1 MKNKIF
7 TYIAGI
13 CLLSG
18 ILVSCEKET
27 TLTPKAEIYRT
38 VENYTVSF
46 IPHVSDATSYLWDF
60 GDGSTS
66 STELNPVHT
75 YVSFGDY
82 NVKLTVKGEGGEY
95 TAEKVINIEALTVID
110 KLTGGVQAEN
120 GKTWVLSKIYNAGKD
135 GAGPVM
141 AEMPIMRPSID
152 NVLEMVGLGAEYD
165 NEYTFYFDGRFKT
178 NVKNGSALAGLI
190 YGMATQTLNGS
201 YSEDVGL
208 CQAAYESP
216 AEATFL
222 LKTDV
227 LNILAI
233 LDPTTTDVEPP
244 IGNVSFSGKNWVSLS
259 KGAYFGIL
267 DFPTLPIPE
276 IPNPPQFIIKEI
288 SSDKMNVALF
298 MGTYQYNPN
307 YVALPSMMMHLT
319 FEVKK

>member
-1 MKNKIF
+1 MNTIF
-7 TYIAGI
+7 KYITGI
-13 CLLSG
+13 CLLG
-18 ILVSCEKET
+18 GMLASCEND
-27 TLTPKAEIYRT
+27 TLPLPKAEIYRT
-38 VENYTVSF
+38 IDKYTVSF
-46 IPHVSDATSYLWDF
+46 TPHVRDATSYLWDF
-60 GDGSTS
+60 GDGSTP
-66 STELNPVHT
+66 STEMNPVHT

-82 NVKLTVKGEGGEY
+82 SVKLTVKGDGGEY
-95 TAEKVINIEALTVID
+95 TTEKVINIEALTVID
-110 KLTGGVQAEN
+110 KLTGGVQALN
-120 GKTWVLSKIYNAGKD
+120 GKTWVLSRVYNAGKD

-141 AEMPIMRPSID
+141 TEMPIMRPSVD

-165 NEYTFYFDGRFKT
+165 NEYTFFFDGRFKA

-190 YGMATQTLNGS
+190 YGMATQTLNGA

-208 CQAAYESP
+208 CQTAYESP

-222 LKTDV
+222 IKDSE
-227 LNILAI
+227 LNVVAI
-233 LDPTTTDVEPP
+233 LDPTTTETEPP
-244 IGNVSFSGKNWVSLS
+244 IGNVKFTGKDWVSLS

-307 YVALPSMMMHLT
+307 YVALPSMMMHLS
-319 FEVKK
+319 FEAKK